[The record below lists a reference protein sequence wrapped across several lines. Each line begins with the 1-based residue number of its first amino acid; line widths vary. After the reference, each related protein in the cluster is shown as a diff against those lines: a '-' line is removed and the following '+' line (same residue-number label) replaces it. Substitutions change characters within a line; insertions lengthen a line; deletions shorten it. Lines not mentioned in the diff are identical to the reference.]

1 VSYLDDSNYLGSTP
15 QVQMQLPQELMQQ
28 LGADVAQSPDGVV
41 VPDGWIRLPG
51 GIVMKKTTAILLGLA
66 LAVFMVWWYTKKKKK

>member
-28 LGADVAQSPDGVV
+28 LGADVAQSPVGVV
-41 VPDGWIRLPG
+41 VPVGWIRLPG
-51 GIVMKKTTAILLGLA
+51 GIVMKNTTAILLGLA